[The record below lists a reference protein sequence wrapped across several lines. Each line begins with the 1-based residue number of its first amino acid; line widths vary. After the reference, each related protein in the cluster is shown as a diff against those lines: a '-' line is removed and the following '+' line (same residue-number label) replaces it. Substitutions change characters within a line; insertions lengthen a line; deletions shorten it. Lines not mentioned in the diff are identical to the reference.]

1 MTDSTQL
8 ADQFLY
14 QCAVKTERPV
24 KISSSKR
31 VIDVSDI
38 QGGYTSGIIT
48 LDAGTALNGS
58 NGFASLQDGYIV
70 LPYIITM
77 KNNGA
82 NAMTAA
88 ANRLSVGLK
97 CGVWNV
103 VDSLEVSLN
112 GQQLVG
118 MEDYKMYW
126 NNLRAQTEW
135 TESEIEKHGADCFL
149 YPDDWSSVAFSQAAS
164 SAWNGVINNG

>member
-14 QCAVKTERPV
+14 QCAVKTVRPV

-48 LDAGTALNGS
+48 LDAATALNGS
-58 NGFASLQDGYIV
+58 DGFASLKDGYIV
-70 LPYIITM
+70 LPYTITL

-82 NAMTAA
+82 NAMTTA
-88 ANRLSVGLK
+88 ANRVCLGLK

-103 VDSLEVSLN
+103 IDSLEVSLN
-112 GQQLVG
+112 GQQLIT
-118 MEDYKMYW
+118 MEDYKLYW
-126 NNLRAQTEW
+126 NNLRAATEW
-135 TESEIEKHGADCFL
+135 TESEIEKHGADAFL
-149 YPDDWSSVAFSQAAS
+149 YPDDWTSDAFSQAAS